1 VLDIVKPRVAGLRE
15 RTVLVAL
22 VARVRRLAW
31 GLGQQLLEL
40 VLCLSRGE
48 VRRVGL
54 GPVGGAPDDRAAR
67 CAPTGLPHV
76 GGPKAFL
83 VASVGVAPERVPVT
97 LAAAAPDLQM
107 P

>member
-1 VLDIVKPRVAGLRE
+1 MLDIVKPRVAGLRE

-22 VARVRRLAW
+22 VARVRRFA
-31 GLGQQLLEL
+31 GRVGQQLAQL
-40 VLCLSRGE
+40 VLSFRGGK
-48 VRRVGL
+48 VARVGL
-54 GPVGGAPDDRAAR
+54 GPVGGTPRDRATRRVPAR
-67 CAPTGLPHV
+67 LPHV

-83 VASVGVAPERVPVT
+83 MAPIGVAPERIPGT